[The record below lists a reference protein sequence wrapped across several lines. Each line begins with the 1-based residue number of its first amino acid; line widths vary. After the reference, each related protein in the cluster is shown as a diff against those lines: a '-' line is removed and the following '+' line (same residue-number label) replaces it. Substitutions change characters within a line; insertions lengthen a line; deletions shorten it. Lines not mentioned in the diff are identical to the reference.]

1 MVKLKVINLKDIII
15 SIIKIIMRI
24 LIIVLFILIIKHII
38 KTVLKENIINKIS
51 FEHEKILKEE
61 ILLFGIGDKKEIK
74 KESSLKKMLVSELTV
89 FSTEEELMERENQ
102 EEVIEFENENNENK
116 SEEVNKQENKIK
128 NVNDIIETKTETES
142 ESTEKSEENN
152 EKYKEEIEDYL
163 PTKVIEAN
171 NKKDTFN
178 TTYGSVKIK
187 NESKYTLTEEMLI
200 PNVELNNKKDV
211 IIYHTHTCES
221 YTPTEKNNYI
231 SSGNFRTTDL
241 NNNVARVGKE
251 LSGFLKEKGI
261 NVIHDL
267 TYHDYPAYT
276 GSYNR
281 ALLTINDVLSKNK
294 NAELIIDLHRDALGS
309 NSSYS
314 PSVQIGEEK
323 CAQLMFVIGTDGG
336 GLTHKD
342 WLYNFKIAVKLQEKA
357 NQMYPGL
364 FKPII
369 LRNSRYNQHV
379 SKAACIIEVGATG
392 NTLEECNNS
401 MKYLSNVIL
410 EIMK

>member
-15 SIIKIIMRI
+15 KIFKIIIRI
-24 LIIVLFILIIKHII
+24 LIIIFFILIIKHII
-38 KTVLKENIINKIS
+38 KTVLKENIIDKIS

-61 ILLFGIGDKKEIK
+61 ILLFGIENKKEIK

-89 FSTEEELMERENQ
+89 FSSEEELMEKENQ
-102 EEVIEFENENNENK
+102 EEVIEFENNNVKNNEK
-116 SEEVNKQENKIK
+116 NKQENEIE
-128 NVNDIIETKTETES
+128 NENDITKTES
-142 ESTEKSEENN
+142 VAKSENIEVSEDA
-152 EKYKEEIEDYL
+152 EKYKEEIEDNL

-221 YTPTEKNNYI
+221 YTPTEENNYI

-241 NNNVARVGKE
+241 NHNITRVGKE
-251 LSGFLKEKGI
+251 LSGFLTEKGI
-261 NVIHDL
+261 NVIHDV

-281 ALLTINDVLSKNK
+281 ALITINDVLSKNK
-294 NAELIIDLHRDALGS
+294 DTELILDLHRDALGS
-309 NSSYS
+309 NSSYG

-342 WLYNFKIAVKLQEKA
+342 WLYNFKIAVKIQEKA

-364 FKPII
+364 FKPMI

-379 SKAACIIEVGATG
+379 SKGACIIEVGATG

-401 MKYLSNVIL
+401 MKYLSNVIY